1 MKLHILKITD
11 RDDRNV
17 DESYFTIKGLREQVL
32 NEWYDIWSERYNEYW
47 EGEQEYTKEDIESS
61 DEHLFDYMD
70 SWGYNV
76 EIIMT
81 LTEKDFT
88 HLLNKNQNAIQ

>member
-11 RDDRNV
+11 REDRHT

-47 EGEQEYTKEDIESS
+47 EGEQDYSKEDIANS
-61 DEHLFDYMD
+61 DEHLLDYMD

-76 EIIMT
+76 EVIYTI
-81 LTEKDFT
+81 TEKD
-88 HLLNKNQNAIQ
+88 LN